1 MRAATLAA
9 LASSA
14 SAIMIPSTV
23 SVPDMEISDVE
34 AMNLKNFG
42 VDPTS
47 QVLKVDCAG
56 CAFAQK
62 DASDR
67 LVWSQGVENALIL
80 NVSVGEQIG
89 TLELNGVR
97 FYPPLM
103 NFAVENPVPYI
114 PQVPAEMKLME
125 VRQQMEKLMKDA
137 LRLTSWSFQAGPSAT
152 VSESGDEILTIH
164 LQLDALER
172 EPINVPD
179 IAITA
184 LKTAE
189 GELSIVK
196 VEMKD
201 KEEAEKEE
209 CQMWPMMCK
218 LKEMLNGF
226 KGIKPH
232 FGGFGSLG
240 KPADCEDSK
249 KHGITQVDENGDWI
263 PGSGPPPWITGDKD
277 YKGWKP
283 GQGRPPP
290 WVKHGWKG
298 HHGGPPH
305 HGDNDDHSGWKPG
318 QGPPPWVKHGWKHGH
333 HGMRHGGFHR
343 VMHVFG
349 RVMLTI
355 FVPILLGIAAGM
367 VTYLLGM
374 VFGAACYAIYL
385 KVRGRRTKYQAV
397 SLEEEDFEVNAP
409 EDYDHT
415 PRESFDEKDAPPVYV
430 EKE

>member
-1 MRAATLAA
+1 MGHHFHFFSLRVLFSLHNLFHVFENHAHAIRATAVTMRAATLTA

-23 SVPDMEISDVE
+23 SVPGLEISDIE
-34 AMNLKNFG
+34 ATNLKSFG
-42 VDPTS
+42 VDPKS
-47 QVLKVDCAG
+47 QLLKVDCAG

-62 DASDR
+62 DSSDR
-67 LVWSQGVENALIL
+67 LV
-80 NVSVGEQIG
+80 GEQGG

-125 VRQQMEKLMKDA
+125 VRQQMKKLMKDA

-172 EPINVPD
+172 EPINVPSVSV
-179 IAITA
+179 TA
-184 LKTAE
+184 LKTVE

-196 VEMKD
+196 VEMQD

-209 CQMWPMMCK
+209 CEMWPMMCK

-226 KGIKPH
+226 KGMKPH

-249 KHGITQVDENGDWI
+249 KHGITQVDE
-263 PGSGPPPWITGDKD
+263 
-277 YKGWKP
+277 
-283 GQGRPPP
+283 
-290 WVKHGWKG
+290 
-298 HHGGPPH
+298 
-305 HGDNDDHSGWKPG
+305 
-318 QGPPPWVKHGWKHGH
+318 
-333 HGMRHGGFHR
+333 
-343 VMHVFG
+343 
-349 RVMLTI
+349 
-355 FVPILLGIAAGM
+355 
-367 VTYLLGM
+367 
-374 VFGAACYAIYL
+374 
-385 KVRGRRTKYQAV
+385 
-397 SLEEEDFEVNAP
+397 
-409 EDYDHT
+409 
-415 PRESFDEKDAPPVYV
+415 
-430 EKE
+430 